1 MRLLKLTRGFTSA
14 ISAILT
20 ILRYIAEASVMF
32 SAIGGNVI
40 IVLASRKSRDL
51 LLLAINV
58 MLC

>member
-40 IVLASRKSRDL
+40 IVLAILEK
-51 LLLAINV
+51 
-58 MLC
+58 